1 MFIQLPLLKKD
12 LHVNAQDSTFMGN
25 VSTVWPWRN
34 SSMYKVYHEFVD
46 TGEWGC
52 TEVDTLCEALSWFN
66 VKLASRTQLKNAVV
80 LYDRDNTVLKR
91 VCRNG

>member
-1 MFIQLPLLKKD
+1 ME
-12 LHVNAQDSTFMGN
+12 N
-25 VSTVWPWRN
+25 VSTVVPWQN

-52 TEVDTLCEALSWFN
+52 TEVDTLCEALRWYN
-66 VKLASRTQLKNAVV
+66 VKLAGRARLKNVVV

-91 VCRNG
+91 VCRNV

>member
-1 MFIQLPLLKKD
+1 ME
-12 LHVNAQDSTFMGN
+12 N
-25 VSTVWPWRN
+25 VSTVWPWRK

-52 TEVDTLCEALSWFN
+52 TEVDTLCAALGWFN
-66 VKLASRTQLKNAVV
+66 CKSASSSNLKNTVV
-80 LYDRDNTVLKR
+80 LYDRDNTVLER